1 MTVYQF
7 PTPGYA
13 RRFARNAR
21 SRGMTAQVAGRLVT
35 VSEHPQ
41 LALLAQ
47 SYAGLRIK
55 GER

>member
-1 MTVYQF
+1 MKSYRF
-7 PTPGYA
+7 PTEGMA